1 MKHIPDIVLGPGGIA
16 AGEKAK
22 VSALTVCVCVVRRKN
37 FKTGKMITKISS
49 SNQSVLSFTCGP
61 QPTRSQTAAWPG
73 LGLISGSA
81 LVLDLGNHSPL

>member
-49 SNQSVLSFTCGP
+49 SNQSVLMEKNKAEKGYRACVVVIIFD
-61 QPTRSQTAAWPG
+61 R
-73 LGLISGSA
+73 
-81 LVLDLGNHSPL
+81 VLEKSSWRM